1 MRRLTVLTVKT
12 ASSIDV
18 ADRLIATT
26 GRIRRSVR
34 RELLP
39 DNASDSGRDDG
50 GAERHEPA
58 LSQEAAIGHLT
69 RGGPMTTADLARVE
83 GVRPQSMG
91 LTVQALAELGLVA
104 KTPDPKDARRTLVA
118 LTDAGVESR
127 ASARDRRAGL
137 LASRLESRLDA
148 DELAL
153 IDRALT
159 LLDAVVD
166 R

>member
-1 MRRLTVLTVKT
+1 VKT

-18 ADRLIATT
+18 AERLIATT

-39 DNASDSGRDDG
+39 DTGPADGRGDGVDD
-50 GAERHEPA
+50 ATNLT

-91 LTVQALAELGLVA
+91 LTIQVLSQLGLVE
-104 KTPDPKDARRTLVA
+104 KSPDPKDARRTLVA

-137 LASRLESRLDA
+137 LASRLESRLDP
-148 DELAL
+148 DEIAL

-159 LLDAVVD
+159 LLDTVVE

>member
-1 MRRLTVLTVKT
+1 MKT

-39 DNASDSGRDDG
+39 DTDPVDGQGDGAGHSD
-50 GAERHEPA
+50 ATNLT

-91 LTVQALAELGLVA
+91 LTIQALAELGLVE
-104 KTPDPKDARRTLVA
+104 KSPDPRDARRTLVA

-137 LASRLESRLDA
+137 LASRLESRLDP
-148 DELAL
+148 DEIAL

-159 LLDAVVD
+159 LLDTVVD